1 MTILPVALPRL
12 NGIWLWLYR
21 LAFGALLALAIF
33 SAGATTWFDTRNT
46 SISTPQI
53 NEGFDD

>member
-12 NGIWLWLYR
+12 NGIWLGLYR